1 MTYEQIMK
9 TLEEMT
15 TRELVEVH
23 NKYCEACNDM
33 DNEIFE
39 NDDYFLETYYMNRP
53 ADLAMAIQYGDYRYS
68 DDFVQFNG
76 YGNLDSFDF
85 PDGHI
90 FLSDI
95 ANYVADLDED
105 EQEDFLDV

>member
-23 NKYCEACNDM
+23 NKYCEAYNDM
-33 DNEIFE
+33 DNGIFE
-39 NDDYFLETYYMNRP
+39 NDDGFLEAYFMERP
-53 ADLAMAIQYGDYRYS
+53 AELAMAIQYGDYRYS
-68 DDFVQFNG
+68 DDYVQFNG
-76 YGNLDSFDF
+76 YGNLESFNYT
-85 PDGHI
+85 DGHV

-95 ANYVADLDED
+95 ADYIADLNED

>member
-1 MTYEQIMK
+1 MK

-23 NKYCEACNDM
+23 NKYCEACNAM

-68 DDFVQFNG
+68 DDYVQFYG
-76 YGNLDSFDF
+76 YGNLYRFYYSYFQVL
-85 PDGHI
+85 I
-90 FLSDI
+90 EYI
-95 ANYVADLDED
+95 ADYVADLDED
-105 EQEDFLDV
+105 EQEDFLDI